1 MECKALRTST
11 VKLKMFNE
19 IVKTLGN
26 VRYELGRNLISLGR
40 LVFWGMDILQEAELW
55 NLLKVLVV
63 MKWEKALK
71 KFVQVD

>member
-40 LVFWGMDILQEAELW
+40 LVFWGMDILQEAEL
-55 NLLKVLVV
+55 
-63 MKWEKALK
+63 
-71 KFVQVD
+71 

>member
-1 MECKALRTST
+1 MVNIIGCKVFTLANDMECKALRTST

-40 LVFWGMDILQEAELW
+40 LVFWGMDILQEAEL
-55 NLLKVLVV
+55 
-63 MKWEKALK
+63 
-71 KFVQVD
+71 

>member
-26 VRYELGRNLISLGR
+26 VRNKLGRNLISLGR